1 MENLTIGEITN
12 ILKFIIEFVG
22 LLVTVV
28 VTMKKILEKQFKP
41 INEKVEKIE
50 KIVNEKI
57 DNLDLNQCK
66 NFLVR
71 FLADVERGQAIDEVE
86 IKRAH
91 DVYDHYKDDLHGNS
105 YIKDKWEK
113 LMK

>member
-1 MENLTIGEITN
+1 MENITLGQ
-12 ILKFIIEFVG
+12 IAVSLAFIVG
-22 LLVTVV
+22 LIGSIKYL
-28 VTMKKILEKQFKP
+28 KKELDESIQKQFKP
-41 INEKVEKIE
+41 LNDKL
-50 KIVNEKI
+50 

-71 FLADVERGQAIDEVE
+71 FLADVEHGEKIDEVE
-86 IKRAH
+86 IKRAY

-105 YIKDKWEK
+105 YIGDKWNK